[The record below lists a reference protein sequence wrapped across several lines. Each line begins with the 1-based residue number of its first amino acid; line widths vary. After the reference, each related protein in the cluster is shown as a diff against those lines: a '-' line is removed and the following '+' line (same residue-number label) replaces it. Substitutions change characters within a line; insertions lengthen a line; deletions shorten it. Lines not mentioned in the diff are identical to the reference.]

1 MKPESR
7 DALPWSPPLARRR
20 KGVVHLPA
28 SHDLDSRDRDALLT
42 AIAKARSWIDDLIN
56 GRVQSF
62 DEIADREQKVVRHI
76 RFLVPLA
83 FLSPRI
89 VAAIANGD
97 VPAGVTVS
105 GLVRSCL
112 SIGRSSSG
120 YSLSSKI
127 NPPPTSR
134 LAQGSVR
141 RGRLCAPAAVENRL
155 RRNQPSPRPM
165 RTESTL
171 IANRSQA
178 WRSKNSGDSKTP
190 TRDWAPK
197 PA

>member
-97 VPAGVTVS
+97 VSAGVTVKRA
-105 GLVRSCL
+105 RSFPVFQL
-112 SIGRSSSG
+112 GGAAAAIRSLLKS
-120 YSLSSKI
+120 
-127 NPPPTSR
+127 T
-134 LAQGSVR
+134 R
-141 RGRLCAPAAVENRL
+141 RQHL
-155 RRNQPSPRPM
+155 
-165 RTESTL
+165 
-171 IANRSQA
+171 
-178 WRSKNSGDSKTP
+178 D
-190 TRDWAPK
+190 
-197 PA
+197 

>member
-62 DEIADREQKVVRHI
+62 DEIADREQKVERHI

-89 VAAIANGD
+89 VAAPMAMS
-97 VPAGVTVS
+97 PPVS
-105 GLVRSCL
+105 
-112 SIGRSSSG
+112 
-120 YSLSSKI
+120 
-127 NPPPTSR
+127 P
-134 LAQGSVR
+134 
-141 RGRLCAPAAVENRL
+141 
-155 RRNQPSPRPM
+155 
-165 RTESTL
+165 
-171 IANRSQA
+171 
-178 WRSKNSGDSKTP
+178 
-190 TRDWAPK
+190 
-197 PA
+197 